1 MTKRSKLG
9 QPRLLQGNEAVVE
22 GALAAGCKF
31 FAGYPITP
39 ATEISEVM
47 AQRLPGVGGTFIQM
61 EDEIASMGAVIGAS
75 LAGAKA
81 MTATS
86 GPGFSLMQENLGFA
100 CVAEV
105 PCVIVNVMR
114 GGPSTGLP
122 THVSQGDVMQ
132 ARWGTHGDHPI
143 IVLAAATT
151 RDCFDLTVKAFNL
164 SEKYRTPVIL
174 LTDEVV
180 AHTREKVMLPEPAA
194 VEVVDRI
201 RPTAPPEWYVPYE
214 DNTRGVPPMAIFG
227 DGYRYHVTGLIH
239 DVHGFPT
246 ERKDEI
252 VPFLNR
258 LFRKITQHF
267 GDILMLEEEQTADAE
282 ILVLAYGS
290 VARSARRAVREARQR
305 GIKAGMFQLVTLWPF
320 PRRLLEPLLGKI
332 RGVLVPEL
340 NMGQMSR
347 EVKRVNQGMTRIE
360 TMNRIDGD
368 LITPGEILERLIE
381 M

>member
-1 MTKRSKLG
+1 MNAGTPGKA
-9 QPRLLQGNEAVVE
+9 RLLQGNEAMVE
-22 GALAAGCKF
+22 GALYAGCRF

-47 AQRLPGVGGTFIQM
+47 SYRLPAVDGTFIQM

-75 LAGAKA
+75 LAGVKA

-105 PCVIVNVMR
+105 PAVIVNVMR

-122 THVSQGDVMQ
+122 THVSQGDAQQ

-143 IVLAAATT
+143 IVLAVSTT
-151 RDCFDLTVKAFNL
+151 RECFELTVKAFSL
-164 SEKYRTPVIL
+164 AEKYRTPVIIL
-174 LTDEVV
+174 SDEVV
-180 AHTREKVMLPEPAA
+180 GHTREKLLLPPETHL
-194 VEVVDRI
+194 EVVERV
-201 RPTAPPEWYVPYE
+201 RPDMPPEWYLPYA
-214 DNTRGVPPMAIFG
+214 DTASGVPPMGIFG

-239 DVHGFPT
+239 DVRGYPT
-246 ERKDEI
+246 ERPDEI

-267 GDILMLEEEQTADAE
+267 QDIQMVREEQTADAE
-282 ILVLAYGS
+282 ILVVAYGS
-290 VARSARRAVREARQR
+290 VARSARRAVIEARER
-305 GIKAGMFQLVTLWPF
+305 GIKAGLLQLVTLWPF
-320 PRRLLEPLLGKI
+320 PRRHLEPLL
-332 RGVLVPEL
+332 RQVRAALVPEL

-347 EVKRVNQGMTRIE
+347 EVKRINQGMTRVE
-360 TMNRIDGD
+360 ALNRIDGN
-368 LITPGEILERLIE
+368 LITPDEIMERLLKF
-381 M
+381 